1 MAIWVRWK
9 GESYPWRTH
18 QSGSGV
24 GLGPRGLE
32 AEGCLHTGAHHDV
45 RVAVQKL
52 DKLFQTPEAALEAAH
67 DAAGHRVLGSWG
79 PEAWARTLVLKASP
93 RGPSCSAALGSPLTL

>member
-1 MAIWVRWK
+1 MRVTR
-9 GESYPWRTH
+9 GELTS
-18 QSGSGV
+18 QGAE
-24 GLGPRGLE
+24 LGPRGLE

-45 RVAVQKL
+45 CVAVQKL
-52 DKLFQTPEAALEAAH
+52 DELFQTPEAALEAAH